1 MITSNI
7 STELGLFNGTF
18 GKVVSILYDVDH
30 KPPSLPMAVIVAL
43 LHFCKIKN

>member
-18 GKVVSILYDVDH
+18 GKVVSILYDGDN
-30 KPPSLPMAVIVAL
+30 KPPSLPMAVIVSL
-43 LHFCKIKN
+43 LHFWKT